1 MSPKFFDP
9 QTLARIRSFRLRA
22 GRLAEGLASG
32 MHRSRRKG
40 TSIEFAEH
48 REYAPG
54 DDLRYVDWKAYA
66 RTDRLFVKQYEDETN
81 LFVWIALDASRS
93 MAYRHPDSPL
103 SKFEYGQCLAASL
116 AWLALQK
123 QDAVSATTFDSR
135 VRMHVRPGSSGSH
148 WNQIVDALDASPTD
162 EKTSLAPAL
171 HDAAERMGRRGLVI
185 AIGDFFDNLEATLAG
200 LKQLRA
206 RRHRV
211 AILHVLDA
219 AELEFPFDV
228 PTLFRDLELS
238 GETQVDPVSLR
249 AAYREEIDRFRREL
263 SEAAR
268 HWGMEYYLMTTR
280 EPIDD
285 ALAQFLARHERL
297 ST

>member
-1 MSPKFFDP
+1 
-9 QTLARIRSFRLRA
+9 
-22 GRLAEGLASG
+22 
-32 MHRSRRKG
+32 
-40 TSIEFAEH
+40 
-48 REYAPG
+48 
-54 DDLRYVDWKAYA
+54 
-66 RTDRLFVKQYEDETN
+66 
-81 LFVWIALDASRS
+81 
-93 MAYRHPDSPL
+93 
-103 SKFEYGQCLAASL
+103 
-116 AWLALQK
+116 
-123 QDAVSATTFDSR
+123 
-135 VRMHVRPGSSGSH
+135 
-148 WNQIVDALDASPTD
+148 
-162 EKTSLAPAL
+162 
-171 HDAAERMGRRGLVI
+171 MGRRGLVV

-249 AAYREEIDRFRREL
+249 AAYRDEIDRFRREL
-263 SEAAR
+263 LEAAR